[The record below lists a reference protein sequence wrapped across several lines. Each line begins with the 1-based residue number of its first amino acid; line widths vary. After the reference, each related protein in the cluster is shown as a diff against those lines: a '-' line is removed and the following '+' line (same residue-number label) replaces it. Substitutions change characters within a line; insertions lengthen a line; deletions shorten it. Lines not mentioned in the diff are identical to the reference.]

1 MTLKPRGSH
10 NNNKQ
15 RGHMNITKEQ
25 IKKAFVSDIKDIDE
39 EAYNNQDWYQQD
51 AQRIR
56 YILATVEMDPGVG
69 AHSYNDGKKVQLE
82 LGQESNR
89 YYNCIE
95 FDDKGEYQ
103 INDEHKLSLLMRM
116 SQDELHDYINK
127 NEFDWIG
134 DDYDHIN
141 EYLYVIMNEWQDEV
155 EFEGTDMENPDYMTI
170 TKRAR
175 AWNVDP
181 ETGYKS
187 ENKHEVAYNILM
199 DYFDELPEDTRAEAH
214 KRLEA
219 VGC

>member
-1 MTLKPRGSH
+1 MT
-10 NNNKQ
+10 
-15 RGHMNITKEQ
+15 ITREQ
-25 IKKAFVSDIKDIDE
+25 IKTAFVSDIKDIGE

-56 YILATVEMDPGVG
+56 YILATIEMDPGVG
-69 AHSYNDGKKVQLE
+69 AHSYNGGKKVQLE

-95 FDDKGEYQ
+95 FDDKGEYK
-103 INDEHKLSLLMRM
+103 INNEHTLRELMKM
-116 SQDELHDYINK
+116 SYDELSDYVHRND
-127 NEFDWIG
+127 FDWIG

-155 EFEGTDMENPDYMTI
+155 EFEGGDMQNPDYMTI

-181 ETGYKS
+181 ETGFKS
-187 ENKHEVAYNILM
+187 ENPYEAAYHVFMEYWDSLP
-199 DYFDELPEDTRAEAH
+199 DEEKPKIH

-219 VGC
+219 LGV

>member
-1 MTLKPRGSH
+1 MKIPTRA
-10 NNNKQ
+10 
-15 RGHMNITKEQ
+15 Q
-25 IKKAFVSDIKDIDE
+25 IKKAFVSDPNDIGS

-51 AQRIR
+51 DCRMR
-56 YILATVEMDPGVG
+56 YILATIEMDPGDPYTQG
-69 AHSYNDGKKVQLE
+69 EKQLE

-95 FDDKGEYQ
+95 FDDNGEYQ

-141 EYLYVIMNEWQDEV
+141 EYLFQIMNHWQDAV
-155 EFEGTDMENPDYMTI
+155 EYDSEGLDNPDYMTV
-170 TKRAR
+170 TWRAR
-175 AWNVDP
+175 EWVVDD
-181 ETGYKS
+181 EEGYKS
-187 ENKHEVAYNILM
+187 ENKYEVAYQILNEYW
-199 DYFDELPEDTRAEAH
+199 DSLPDEEKPKIH

-219 VGC
+219 IGV